1 MKWNNRLTMKKVMIS
16 EEQIQTLVESCF
28 KSLNVECKE
37 NNKTSESNKAT
48 EIDAR
53 LMELEDLTNFWNALS
68 DGDEIVIIK

>member
-1 MKWNNRLTMKKVMIS
+1 MKRNNRLTMKKVMIS

-37 NNKTSESNKAT
+37 NNETSESNKAT

-53 LMELEDLTNFWNALS
+53 LMELEDLTKLWNALS